1 MKGNNMSNPLTTEE
15 IKGFF
20 HDTARNFMKKFSK
33 AKQQRTWIMGMPLPS
48 KNDVRKE
55 FIADLTMISAMASL
69 LGNTDV
75 LGLADEQIKT
85 QTALLEEEKDGFLE
99 GAGGK

>member
-1 MKGNNMSNPLTTEE
+1 MSNPLTTEE

>member
-1 MKGNNMSNPLTTEE
+1 MSMSNPLTSEE

-20 HDTARNFMKKFSK
+20 YNTARNFMKKFHK
-33 AKQQRTWIMGMPLPS
+33 ADPQRNWVMGMMMPS

-69 LGNTDV
+69 LGNASV
-75 LGLADEQIKT
+75 LGLADEAIDRETK
-85 QTALLEEEKDGFLE
+85 LLEPDKDSFLE

>member
-1 MKGNNMSNPLTTEE
+1 MGNTLTTEE

-20 HDTARNFMKKFSK
+20 HNTARNFMKKFSQ
-33 AKQQRTWIMGMPLPS
+33 AKQQRTWVMGMQLPS

-69 LGNTDV
+69 LGNASV
-75 LGLADEQIKT
+75 LGLADDQIKV
-85 QTALLEEEKDGFLE
+85 QSALLEEEKDGFLE

>member
-1 MKGNNMSNPLTTEE
+1 MSNPLTTEE

-20 HDTARNFMKKFSK
+20 HNTARNFMKRFSQ
-33 AKQQRTWIMGMPLPS
+33 AKQQRTWVMGMQIPS

-55 FIADLTMISAMASL
+55 FLADLTMISAMASL
-69 LGNTDV
+69 LGNADV
-75 LGLADEQIKT
+75 LCLADEQIKS
-85 QTALLEEEKDGFLE
+85 QTALLEDEKDGFLE